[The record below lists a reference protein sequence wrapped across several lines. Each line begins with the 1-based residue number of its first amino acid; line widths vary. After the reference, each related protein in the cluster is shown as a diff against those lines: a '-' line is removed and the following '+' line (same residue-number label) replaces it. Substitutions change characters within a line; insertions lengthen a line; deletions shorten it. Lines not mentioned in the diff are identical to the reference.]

1 MQLMYASGSTVH
13 TYVVHSAAP
22 STAAF
27 LFSVGFLES
36 SISGRVSEIHDALDS
51 LTRAG
56 PACVCKRMLW
66 QKMRD
71 TMKTNVF
78 VCKSVI
84 EVGVC
89 GVGPCATPPAH
100 GRRISMGDSYL
111 RPATERPRPP
121 RRCRLPRSRAHRAP
135 GTARTRPG
143 RRRGCRGSCRDTL
156 AQTPNGA
163 DRYEHS
169 PKKLTQLI
177 LNHLRW
183 HHLSPQGRHV
193 CRNACRIRGSP
204 SAHARAPAH
213 DTAGSSVSYL
223 VKDAIRRHQTPSDV
237 IRRNQT
243 QSDAIG

>member
-27 LFSVGFLES
+27 LFSVGLLES

-111 RPATERPRPP
+111 RPATERRVYASTPQVPAAAE
-121 RRCRLPRSRAHRAP
+121 SRA
-135 GTARTRPG
+135 
-143 RRRGCRGSCRDTL
+143 
-156 AQTPNGA
+156 AQGI
-163 DRYEHS
+163 S
-169 PKKLTQLI
+169 
-177 LNHLRW
+177 
-183 HHLSPQGRHV
+183 
-193 CRNACRIRGSP
+193 
-204 SAHARAPAH
+204 
-213 DTAGSSVSYL
+213 
-223 VKDAIRRHQTPSDV
+223 
-237 IRRNQT
+237 
-243 QSDAIG
+243 